1 MKDIKTKKPNN
12 SENFTIIGKG
22 MPPKNSPQMTAA
34 NIAFKKKFDKI
45 RRFKLLNN
53 YVWEKLKSY
62 WHFL

>member
-34 NIAFKKKFDKI
+34 NIAFKKNSIKQGD
-45 RRFKLLNN
+45 LN
-53 YVWEKLKSY
+53 Y
-62 WHFL
+62 